1 MFCGPAI
8 GYALVIF
15 VFSSFSGNELPQLP
29 FWNFDK
35 VVHFIEFG
43 LFGLFLYRAFR
54 LYRPFRRP
62 YLLTIIFG
70 VPYAALDEIHQY
82 FVPGRNCSSIDFAF
96 DTLGLVVF
104 AAVSVWQH
112 KEKSRPDNS

>member
-8 GYALVIF
+8 VYSLAIF
-15 VFSSFSGNELPQLP
+15 IFSSLPGHELPHLP

-35 VVHFIEFG
+35 IVHFIEFG
-43 LFGLFLYRAFR
+43 LFGIFLYRAFR

-62 YLLTIIFG
+62 YLLTLIVG

-82 FVPGRNCSSIDFAF
+82 FVPGRYCSGLDFAF
-96 DTLGLVVF
+96 DIIGLVVF

-112 KEKSRPDNS
+112 GRRS